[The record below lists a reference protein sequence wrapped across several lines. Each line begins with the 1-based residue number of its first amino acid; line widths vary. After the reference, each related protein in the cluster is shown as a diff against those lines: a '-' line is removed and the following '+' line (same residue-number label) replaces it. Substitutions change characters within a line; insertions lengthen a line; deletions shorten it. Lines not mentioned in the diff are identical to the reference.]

1 MAEKDW
7 ITVQP
12 SLEPIL
18 EPVYDL
24 IDAID
29 SVLAFMIAVL
39 NIAQAILSVLKAFL
53 VGLLG
58 PIRALVEFLIQ
69 TIRNIINDLR
79 QLGVYMASDKNL
91 FVAPYSDL
99 VGGYEAY
106 ERRMLARF
114 LDSTDPNR
122 PNFST
127 SSAVLALFAYVSA
140 EDAVLLIKLIFKII
154 AFFGDNSPKNTRV
167 YPSPTTPRALFGP
180 YGTLNFTNL
189 SKSLSSDT
197 VPDSVSVSWQMPTDG
212 NILTP
217 EPKGFLIHVSTIPD
231 GFGVL
236 VRRPNSLNSAEV
248 NDIGSDFLV
257 GVDPTSGGPLKLY
270 GGISDLG
277 TGGLS
282 RDFSRF
288 ESDSEHAPKLYLTI
302 DQNTPPIEPS
312 LLEDDI
318 PIGAATY
325 FVKAGFF
332 QRMGAGQSFSAFL
345 KKEQLPAGFSVSTN
359 DDGSPVVQL
368 LSPEDT
374 NNYYVRIR
382 AVTKEYAEGIGI
394 SSAPPTSPVLV
405 EAENLHLFNVNYE
418 KVISQKGG
426 SALFPEPPGG
436 NITFEEFTDAS
447 SPVLIAFPSVSMKS
461 YIEAVQTAVL
471 IAILSRVDLVEQP
484 VEFREDTGITPLFAK
499 NTYVRGGQTGLEG
512 SRYLLKRFGIEPD
525 KFFNES
531 DPAQFRRKLLAVS
544 QQVSSTLLDSTPSQE
559 LMELVAQNAEVM
571 TGFKWDSYDAS
582 LPAETIL
589 ESISKKSTS
598 SGLGASPTG
607 AGVPTMGVLLSE
619 ISREGVFPTM
629 TSGNSGYF
637 IMSQGSADYSPI
649 VYSATTNN
657 FVSVYFVR
665 KVLLE
670 YDGGAV
676 LSSAQAVLQIAG
688 ARFARPA
695 NDSQWITKRF
705 LQDALAPVDEVLTD
719 IEKFLLGILDGL
731 QGLIDKIV
739 AYIESIQARIYQLQA
754 LIERIRALLN
764 SLRFFDLPSFNAL
777 LLVENG
783 TSGIVSGLVS
793 SGNKPEDS
801 SLSYGGGAVFVFG
814 GVPTF
819 LLELLA
825 LAFSGGDE

>member
-1 MAEKDW
+1 MANKDW
-7 ITVQP
+7 VTVQP
-12 SLEPIL
+12 NLDPIL
-18 EPVYDL
+18 EPVYDV

-53 VGLLG
+53 VGLLD
-58 PIRALVEFLIQ
+58 PIRAIVEFLIQ

-106 ERRMLARF
+106 ERRMLARL

-140 EDAVLLIKLIFKII
+140 EDAVFLIKLIFKII
-154 AFFGDNSPKNTRV
+154 AFFGDNSPKRTRV

-189 SKSLSSDT
+189 SKSLTNDA
-197 VPDSVSVSWQMPTDG
+197 VPDSVSINWQMPVDG

-217 EPKGFLIHVSTIPD
+217 EPKGFLIHVSTVPD

-236 VRRPNSLNSAEV
+236 VRRPNSLNSAGVE
-248 NDIGSDFLV
+248 DIGSDFLV
-257 GVDPTSGGPLKLY
+257 GVDPSSGGPLRLY
-270 GGISDLG
+270 GGVSDLG

-288 ESDSEHAPKLYLTI
+288 ESEDEHAPKLYLTI
-302 DQNTPPIEPS
+302 DQNTPPIEPG
-312 LLEDDI
+312 LLVYSP

-332 QRMGAGQSFSAFL
+332 QKMGAGQSFSAFL
-345 KKEQLPAGFSVSTN
+345 KKEDLPVGFSVSTN
-359 DDGSPVVQL
+359 SDGSPIIEVFNHT
-368 LSPEDT
+368 ST
-374 NNYYVRIR
+374 YYVRVR
-382 AVTKEYAEGIGI
+382 AVTKEYADAIGI
-394 SSAPPTSPVLV
+394 PSAPPSSPVLV
-405 EAENLHLFNVNYE
+405 NSNNLHLYNVNYD
-418 KVISQKGG
+418 KVVSQKGG

-436 NITFEEFTDAS
+436 EINFEEFTDPS
-447 SPVLIAFPSVSMKS
+447 SPVVVAFPSTSMKS
-461 YIEAVQTAVL
+461 YIEAVQSAV
-471 IAILSRVDLVEQP
+471 IAAILTRVDLTEQP
-484 VEFREDTGITPLFAK
+484 VQLTDDGMVPVFAK
-499 NTYVRGGQTGLEG
+499 NTYVRGVPTGLEG
-512 SRYLLKRFGIEPD
+512 SRYLLKRFGIDPE

-531 DPAQFRRKLLAVS
+531 DPAQFRRKLLSVA
-544 QQVSSTLLDSTPSQE
+544 QQISSTLLESTPSQE
-559 LMELVAQNAEVM
+559 LMELVAENASTLTE
-571 TGFKWDSYDAS
+571 FKWNLFDAS
-582 LPAETIL
+582 LPDQTLL
-589 ESISKKSTS
+589 ESINYS
-598 SGLGASPTG
+598 SPISGVGASPMG
-607 AGVPTMGVLLSE
+607 AGVPVRGVFRSE
-619 ISREGVFPTM
+619 ISRDGIFPSM
-629 TSGNSGYF
+629 KSGNSRYF
-637 IMSQGSADYSPI
+637 VMTQGSADFSPV
-649 VYSATTNN
+649 VYSASSGN

-665 KVLLE
+665 KVLIE
-670 YDGGAV
+670 YEGGAV

-688 ARFARPA
+688 ARLARPA

-705 LQDALAPVDEVLTD
+705 LQDALAPVDEVLVD
-719 IEKFLLGILDGL
+719 IEKFLIGILDGL